1 MEKGQNV
8 FIIAYTVAKWTDEQF
23 RNRNSLI
30 CIKYTVK
37 NYSICTTRLR
47 FPTNFWRDSRLRRWA
62 ESSILSMCSG
72 ERPGTEETNNN

>member
-30 CIKYTVK
+30 CIKYTVNHK
-37 NYSICTTRLR
+37 LLARFTLAKVGGKQYTKHVLR
-47 FPTNFWRDSRLRRWA
+47 GKARHRRN
-62 ESSILSMCSG
+62 E
-72 ERPGTEETNNN
+72 